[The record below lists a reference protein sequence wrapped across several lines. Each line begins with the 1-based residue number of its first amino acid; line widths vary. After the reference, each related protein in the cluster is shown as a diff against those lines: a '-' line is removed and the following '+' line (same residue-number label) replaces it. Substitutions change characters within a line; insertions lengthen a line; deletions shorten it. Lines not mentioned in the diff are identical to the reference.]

1 MLKNLIP
8 AYLTELDSTL
18 RSLLDEIFETREIA
32 PELTTMLRYPMGWV
46 DADNQP
52 YHGQTGKRIRPTL
65 LLMCC
70 QAAGGEWQ
78 QALPAAAA
86 VELLHN
92 FSLIHDDI
100 EDNSQ
105 IRHGRP
111 TVWEVWGL
119 SQGIN
124 TGDAMFTLAYEA
136 LSRLTNYGVP
146 DDIVLRCWQVF
157 NHTTLELT
165 RGQHLD
171 IAFETRPIVSV
182 DEYLSMIRG
191 KTAALVEGCA
201 QLGAL
206 IGSRDEQISQHYAD
220 FGLNLGLAFQ
230 LHDDILGIWGDPE
243 VTGKSAATDIRDQK
257 KSLPV
262 LYGLDH
268 SPYMREQYQAD
279 SLSTIEVEQIVAEL
293 DAVGARQ
300 DAEQRELVFYE
311 RAAHAL
317 EAANPTGEA
326 AEGLHELMEQL
337 LKRTF

>member
-1 MLKNLIP
+1 MLTSLIP
-8 AYLTELDSTL
+8 IYLQQLETTL
-18 RSLLDEIFETREIA
+18 QSFLDEIFELNEI
-32 PELTTMLRYPMGWV
+32 PNELTTMLRYPMGWV

-52 YHGQTGKRIRPTL
+52 HQGKTGKRIRPTL

-70 QAAGGEWQ
+70 QAAGGDWQ

-111 TVWEVWGL
+111 TVWSVWGL

-124 TGDAMFTLAYEA
+124 TGDAMFTLSYEA
-136 LSRLTNYGVP
+136 LSRLTQYGVS

-157 NHTTLELT
+157 NHTTLDLT

-171 IAFETRPIVSV
+171 IAFETRPVVSV
-182 DEYLSMIRG
+182 DDYLSMILG
-191 KTAALVEGCA
+191 KTASLVGGSA

-206 IGSRDEQISQHYAD
+206 IGSRNEEISRYYAE

-230 LHDDILGIWGDPE
+230 LHDDILGIWGDPD

-262 LYGLDH
+262 LYGLER
-268 SPYMREQYQAD
+268 SPRMRELYQSQ
-279 SLSTIEVEQIVAEL
+279 SLTASDIEEIVTEL
-293 DAVGARQ
+293 DTVGARA
-300 DAEQRELVFYE
+300 DAEERELVFYE
-311 RAAHAL
+311 RATHAL
-317 EAANPTGEA
+317 ESAGPTGDA
-326 AEGLHELMEQL
+326 AEGLHDLMTQL